1 MDEQCYE
8 KGLTNDKIASRLR
21 DKNCDVVADSA
32 EQKSIQ
38 EIFNYGISRIEP
50 SQKGPDS
57 VRTGIQILQRYEMC
71 VTTRS
76 LNLIKELRNYKWKE
90 NKMTGDITNEPIDK
104 FNHALDAVRY
114 VALNKLSEKP
124 IIRRPKAR
132 LGQI

>member
-1 MDEQCYE
+1 M
-8 KGLTNDKIASRLR
+8 
-21 DKNCDVVADSA
+21 VADSA

-57 VRTGIQILQRYEMC
+57 VRTGIQILQRYEMRI
-71 VTTRS
+71 TKRS
-76 LNLIKELRNYKWKE
+76 LNIIRELRNYKWKE
-90 NKMTGDITNEPIDK
+90 NKMTGDIINEPIDK

-124 IIRRPKAR
+124 IIRRPKVK